1 MSDLEKP
8 KRPKRPHPPPAPP
21 PAKPKLEL
29 VRITPAQPPAPPTK
43 PAESVPEAAAK
54 PQEVEQ
60 ATQPAEPVPKGLQP
74 ILPPTTPLQYRAVGL
89 VEGRFVPEES
99 DIGKGTLVTPDGQ
112 SLSCVVLGKMM
123 SLIKKRLAPD
133 RSYLWVVYPR
143 TRNQDAELHLQIA
156 GVWAPVELGK
166 SETPIDPGF
175 PEGQFSIR
183 GEVVQV
189 EPEQIVVKIKRSDAK
204 AQINK
209 ALRKF
214 KLKIAGTVPPEQK
227 NYFWDMT
234 VVREGKTLRFVEG
247 KALEPIV
254 QQKKIAKPKKKSRP
268 RGKTPA
274 PPKTAALDRP
284 RLPRRPVRP
293 APPQ

>member
-8 KRPKRPHPPPAPP
+8 KRPKRPNPPPP

-29 VRITPAQPPAPPTK
+29 VRITPKAPVVQVEPPPQPEVAQAAEISPPI
-43 PAESVPEAAAK
+43 
-54 PQEVEQ
+54 
-60 ATQPAEPVPKGLQP
+60 PKGLQP
-74 ILPPTTPLQYRAVGL
+74 ITPPTTPLQYRAVGL
-89 VEGRFVPEES
+89 LEGRFIPEES

-112 SLSCVVLGKMM
+112 ALSCVVLGKMM
-123 SLIKKRLAPD
+123 SLIRKKLQRD

-143 TRNQDAELHLQIA
+143 TRSENAELHLQIA

-189 EPEQIVVKIKRSDAK
+189 TPDQIVVKIKRSDAK

-214 KLKIAGTVPPEQK
+214 KLKIAGTIPPEQK

-234 VVREGKTLRFVEG
+234 VVREGKNLRFVEG

-254 QQKKIAKPKKKSRP
+254 QQKKTAKPKKKSKP
-268 RGKTPA
+268 QG
-274 PPKTAALDRP
+274 KTAAPKSPRPAPAVLDRP
-284 RLPRRPVRP
+284 RPPRRPPR
-293 APPQ
+293 PPQ